1 MANWYVK
8 RGSQTAGPLTVQRL
22 KELAA
27 QGKIQETDL
36 VRKGEE
42 SNFIPAAQIPGLFPE
57 IPSDFQDDDIQYSE
71 PSQTRAPKKNNTV
84 LWIVLAIGGGGFVL
98 VALLFVALLLPAVQQ
113 AREAAR
119 RSQSKNNLKMIALG
133 MHNYHDTHRIFPPG
147 GIETTDGKPYH
158 GWQTHI
164 LPFVDN
170 APLYNQIDFDQPWST
185 PANQAL
191 FKQEIPYYLNPTISE
206 KKSPDGL
213 GLSHYVGNELFL
225 KKNAG
230 IRLRDIT
237 DGTTNTIMAVEA
249 GENFKPWGDPTNI
262 ANPSN
267 IMRAG
272 KKTAYRGGRHV
283 LMADGS
289 VRFIS
294 ENIAPETLKHLSI
307 PNDGNVVGEF

>member
-8 RGSQTAGPLTVQRL
+8 RGTKTAGPLTPQRL

-57 IPSDFQDDDIQYSE
+57 PPSDFQADDIQQSE
-71 PSQTRAPKKNNTV
+71 QSQTTAPKKNNTV
-84 LWIVLAIGGGGFVL
+84 LWIVLAVAGGGVVL
-98 VALLFVALLLPAVQQ
+98 VALLFIVVLLPAVQQ
-113 AREAAR
+113 GREAAR
-119 RSQSKNNLKMIALG
+119 RSTSKNHLKIIGIA

-147 GIETTDGKPYH
+147 GTETTDGKPYH
-158 GWQTHI
+158 SWQTSL
-164 LPFVDN
+164 LPHMEH
-170 APLYNQIDFDQPWST
+170 ASLYNQIDFDQPWSD

-191 FKQEIPYYLNPTISE
+191 FKQEIPSYLNPTISE
-206 KKSPDGL
+206 NKSPDGL
-213 GLSHYVGNELFL
+213 GLSHYVGNQHFL
-225 KKNAG
+225 KKNTG
-230 IRLRDIT
+230 IQLRDIT
-237 DGTTNTIMAVEA
+237 DGASNTIIAVEA

-262 ANPSN
+262 ADLSN
-267 IMRAG
+267 IMSSG
-272 KKTAYRGGRHV
+272 NKTAYKGGRHI

-294 ENIAPETLKHLSI
+294 ENVDPETLKHLSI
-307 PNDGNVVGEF
+307 PDDGHIVGEF